1 MSEACG
7 ALCTVKGEPI
17 ALRGV
22 DIRVQVLDAAS
33 RTTVIQHYENTE
45 EAPVE
50 AVYSFPLEESSAVC
64 GFEVEIGR
72 RTIKGRVEE
81 KEAAFEK
88 YDDAMADGHGAFL
101 LDQDRPNIFTASV
114 GNLEPGQ
121 QAAVKISYVAELDQS
136 GDEIRLMIP
145 TTISPRYI
153 PPDMAAQAAQ
163 ADPSELDHINPPV
176 ILGRTPYGLRLNVE
190 IETTGKIKAVQ
201 SPSHPI
207 AVELKEKGA
216 SVKLSHAKTRLDQD
230 FVLTIQ
236 MAEPHK
242 PRVCLARDEE
252 GQTVGMIDFFPDF
265 FGCSAG
271 PQEVIFILD
280 CSYSMSGESIAQAK
294 AALLLCLRSLEEGD
308 YFNIFRFGSS
318 YETMFDKSS
327 PYNQANLEV
336 ATEKIGRIHADLGGT
351 EIMRPLEAALS
362 GKRKMAT
369 SIMLLT
375 DGQVGNEKEII
386 DLAAKKH
393 GDARIFTFGIGR
405 GASEHL
411 IRGLARA
418 TGGAAEFIFPGER
431 IQAKV
436 LKQLSRSRSPYFNE
450 IDVDWGGLKPDWVA
464 PYRIGSIFQGDR
476 VTVYGRFDQI
486 AATNVVLKAKAGD
499 TEQRWEVPIN
509 PAAVSEYD
517 FIPALFARKAIRDLE
532 ERSSA
537 LHRAG
542 SRQRKR
548 KEKKVDEAKLELSL
562 RYQIMSSVAS
572 MVAIEEKEDPVTQE
586 ARLRRI
592 PVNLTR
598 GWGGIVED
606 ADDDDLS
613 FLRMQSIDD
622 FACKSSELACEDQD
636 EDDAMFTEFCLELDE
651 EPPPL
656 RSVSEID
663 LSDAP
668 ETLDSK
674 TGPGDLLMELTM
686 EQKADGSWALTEQLA
701 EAVEVEFAVL
711 KKAAARLAAENDL
724 DETAASDIVATLVA
738 IHVLKTKLSALQ
750 EEWALLCAK
759 AEKWVAQ
766 WAAKAPSPAN
776 DLEQWIEGVA

>member
-1 MSEACG
+1 MSDACG

-22 DIRVQVLDAAS
+22 DIRVRVLDAAS

-50 AVYSFPLEESSAVC
+50 AVYSFPLEEASAVC
-64 GFEVEIGR
+64 GFEVEIGG

-88 YDDAMADGHGAFL
+88 YDDAMAQGHGAFL

-121 QAAVKISYVAELDQS
+121 QAAVKVSYVAELDQS

-153 PPDMAAQAAQ
+153 PANMAAQ

-176 ILGRTPYGLRLNVE
+176 ILGRTPYGLRLCVE
-190 IETTGKIKAVQ
+190 IETTGKIKSVQ

-207 AVELKEKGA
+207 AMELKEKGA

-265 FGCSAG
+265 SGLPAG

-280 CSYSMSGESIAQAK
+280 CSGSMSGESIAQAK
-294 AALLLCLRSLEEGD
+294 SALLLCLRSLEEGD

-318 YETMFDKSS
+318 YETMFHKSKA
-327 PYNQANLEV
+327 YNQANLDE

-362 GKRKMAT
+362 VKRKMAA

-375 DGQVGNEKEII
+375 DGEVGNEKEVI
-386 DLAAKKH
+386 DLASKEH

-405 GASEHL
+405 GASEYL

-431 IQAKV
+431 IQSKV

-464 PYRIGSIFQGDR
+464 PYRIGSVFDGDR
-476 VTVYGRFDQI
+476 VTVYGRFDEI
-486 AATNVVLKAKAGD
+486 NATNVVLKAKAGD
-499 TEQRWEVPIN
+499 TEQRWEVPMD

-517 FIPALFARKAIRDLE
+517 FIPTLFARKAIRDLE

-548 KEKKVDEAKLELSL
+548 KEKKVDKAKLELSL
-562 RYQIMSSVAS
+562 RYQIMSSLAS
-572 MVAIEEKEDPVTQE
+572 MVAIEEKKDPVTQE

-598 GWGGIVED
+598 GWGGVVED
-606 ADDDDLS
+606 NDGLFDDDMECIEICDCAY
-613 FLRMQSIDD
+613 SIE
-622 FACKSSELACEDQD
+622 CD
-636 EDDAMFTEFCLELDE
+636 EDDMLDFDFLETPSRAFSFKSEFNFADIRQT
-651 EPPPL
+651 PD
-656 RSVSEID
+656 SE
-663 LSDAP
+663 
-668 ETLDSK
+668 
-674 TGPGDLLMELTM
+674 TGPDALLMDLTLG
-686 EQKADGSWALTEQLA
+686 QNADGSWVLTEPLA
-701 EAVEVEFAVL
+701 KAAEVEFSVL
-711 KKAAARLAAENDL
+711 KKAAALLAAENNL
-724 DETAASDIVATLVA
+724 NETAASALVATLVA
-738 IHVLKTKLSALQ
+738 IHLLKTQLSDLRD
-750 EEWALLCAK
+750 EWSLLCAK

-766 WAAKAPSPAN
+766 WAAKPPSPAK
-776 DLEQWIEGVA
+776 DLEQWIEDVV